1 MGAKDYSTPIDIW
14 AIGCI
19 FAEMVTKRPL
29 FAGDSE
35 LDQLYRIFRIL
46 GTPSE
51 DIWPGVTKLRD
62 YKTTFPKWPS
72 IPLQNLVSNLNL
84 DVFGL
89 DLLNVVNIQLRECLN
104 MTQTQESKPELPSL
118 IHTSEM

>member
-1 MGAKDYSTPIDIW
+1 MDYCTPIDIW

-51 DIWPGVTKLRD
+51 DNWVGVTKLRD
-62 YKTTFPKWPS
+62 YKTTFPNWPANPIQS
-72 IPLQNLVSNLNL
+72 VVNGLNL
-84 DVFGL
+84 DALGL
-89 DLLNVVNIQLRECLN
+89 DLLNVNL
-104 MTQTQESKPELPSL
+104 
-118 IHTSEM
+118 